1 MHGPGNGLSAGKE
14 GWGGGGEGEVR
25 GKGRLGGRES
35 VLHRHLHLVRLEELS

>member
-1 MHGPGNGLSAGKE
+1 MAQAMGFLLVRK
-14 GWGGGGEGEVR
+14 GGGGEGEVR